1 MFDLARRDGT
11 KLHKRVL
18 GYDHRR
24 IEQDMSWIVIR
35 GRLRRDYRH
44 IANKKAPNRALS
56 GEQVAKATAEKVFGW
71 KNVHNHEGTPTFT
84 RQLDGLTIRT

>member
-1 MFDLARRDGT
+1 VLSEPGHNTPLQAVTGHCLACRYR
-11 KLHKRVL
+11 
-18 GYDHRR
+18 
-24 IEQDMSWIVIR
+24 MSWIVIR

>member
-1 MFDLARRDGT
+1 MREPGPQHAITG
-11 KLHKRVL
+11 
-18 GYDHRR
+18 GHRPLPR
-24 IEQDMSWIVIR
+24 MSWIVIR
-35 GRLRRDYRH
+35 GRVRHDYRH